1 MISPNEMVNNCHS
14 LVLNEIDVADHGV
27 PFGLI
32 VAYHIIGVPGVWR
45 SRVEHVCRV
54 VYLWCT
60 VCCCRC
66 HLWRTLPY
74 SVAPIVCIHLAGSP
88 HI

>member
-1 MISPNEMVNNCHS
+1 MPVRDR
-14 LVLNEIDVADHGV
+14 LVLLQTCLSLG
-27 PFGLI
+27 G
-32 VAYHIIGVPGVWR
+32 GVWR

-60 VCCCRC
+60 VCCYRC

>member
-1 MISPNEMVNNCHS
+1 MPVRDR
-14 LVLNEIDVADHGV
+14 LVLLQTCLSLG
-27 PFGLI
+27 G
-32 VAYHIIGVPGVWR
+32 GVWR

-60 VCCCRC
+60 VCCYRC
-66 HLWRTLPY
+66 HLWRTLSY
-74 SVAPIVCIHLAGSP
+74 SVAPIVYIHLAGSP

>member
-1 MISPNEMVNNCHS
+1 MKDIREESTVPPPGFQPFEWPQ
-14 LVLNEIDVADHGV
+14 ADWDDIGDATLD
-27 PFGLI
+27 PGLKFVSWSARI
-32 VAYHIIGVPGVWR
+32 MWR

-60 VCCCRC
+60 VCCYRC

-74 SVAPIVCIHLAGSP
+74 SVRL
-88 HI
+88 

>member
-1 MISPNEMVNNCHS
+1 MPVRDRLFLLQTCLS
-14 LVLNEIDVADHGV
+14 LG
-27 PFGLI
+27 G
-32 VAYHIIGVPGVWR
+32 GVWW

-60 VCCCRC
+60 VCCYRC

-74 SVAPIVCIHLAGSP
+74 ERCAYSVHTTGGKPAYIMSGARLHVSVSIM
-88 HI
+88 

>member
-1 MISPNEMVNNCHS
+1 MPVRDRLFLLQTCLS
-14 LVLNEIDVADHGV
+14 LG
-27 PFGLI
+27 G
-32 VAYHIIGVPGVWR
+32 GVWR

-60 VCCCRC
+60 VVIVHDTCGARF
-66 HLWRTLPY
+66 HI
-74 SVAPIVCIHLAGSP
+74 SAAPMVCIRLAGSL